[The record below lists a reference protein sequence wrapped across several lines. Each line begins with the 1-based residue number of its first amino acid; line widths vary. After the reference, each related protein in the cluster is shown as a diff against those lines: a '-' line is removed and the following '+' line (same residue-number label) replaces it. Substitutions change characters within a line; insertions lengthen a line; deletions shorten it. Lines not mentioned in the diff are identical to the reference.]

1 MLGNYRAQNF
11 DIAISQCRD
20 LVGEFD
26 GQMDHY
32 YELWID
38 RCREMK
44 TAKLPKD
51 WDGVYRA
58 TSK

>member
-1 MLGNYRAQNF
+1 L
-11 DIAISQCRD
+11 I
-20 LVGEFD
+20 GEFD

-32 YELWID
+32 YEIWKD

-44 TAKLPKD
+44 LRKLPRD
-51 WDGVYRA
+51 WDGVYVA